1 MTMLLLKLIKK
12 GVPMSI
18 ERIHKLLNSSRNQ
31 IKINT
36 DLLKIMDTDEAIL
49 YSFLVPMFQKNL
61 KQQDFRYFNDDLFV
75 PYQTE
80 LIESMTGLSAFKQ
93 RNALNRLQKKNL
105 LKVKLGQARTKYVS
119 INENPCVLEKML
131 YGLSYSAFEE
141 AFATCIKI
149 IEKQANKN
157 NSNRINI
164 DSKYFLKCLKNGELF
179 NNTELSELGWLSR
192 VHEDEICDKI
202 CI

>member
-1 MTMLLLKLIKK
+1 MLLLKLIKK

-18 ERIHKLLNSSRNQ
+18 ERIHKLLNSSRNH

-61 KQQDFRYFNDDLFV
+61 KQQDFRFFNDELFI
-75 PYQTE
+75 PYKTE
-80 LIESMTGLSAFKQ
+80 LIETMTGLSAFKQ

-105 LKVKLGQARTKYVS
+105 LKVKLGQARTKFVS
-119 INENPCVLEKML
+119 INENAAVLENLL
-131 YGLSYSAFEE
+131 YGLSLSAIEQYLFKCYEAIEE
-141 AFATCIKI
+141 
-149 IEKQANKN
+149 QAQNTNRPTISREYFMNNMKN
-157 NSNRINI
+157 SDIFNS
-164 DSKYFLKCLKNGELF
+164 F
-179 NNTELSELGWLSR
+179 SELGIGWLLK
-192 VHEDEICDKI
+192 EADKKAEKDELL